1 MSIEYSNCIMYGKE
15 FPSFDAAC
23 DYLYKEGLLTDSEYT
38 KAMDYGGIDNIDCI
52 CKNSYTDDG
61 VVIGQIFTAS
71 ELFDFSKNLLSKFT
85 NYTDTKLGAGCRIH
99 EFVRVW

>member
-38 KAMDYGGIDNIDCI
+38 KAIYYRGIDNIYCI
-52 CKNSYTDDG
+52 YKNSYTNE

-71 ELFDFSKNLLSKFT
+71 ELFYFSKNLLSKFT

-99 EFVRVW
+99 QFVRVW